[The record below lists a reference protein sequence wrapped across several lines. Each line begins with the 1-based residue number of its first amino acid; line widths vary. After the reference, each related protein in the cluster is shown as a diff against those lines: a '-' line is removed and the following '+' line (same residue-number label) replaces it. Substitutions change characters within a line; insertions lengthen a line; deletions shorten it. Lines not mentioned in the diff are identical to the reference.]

1 MRGSHSRHLPAPKP
15 STSAEGPPSTM
26 STAPAAPSRTRALI
40 KYTLSIV
47 VTGLFLYLAFRGTN
61 FHELLRSMAE
71 ANYWWML
78 PYFAALMVSHILRS
92 WRWRYMLEPVKA
104 GISLRNL
111 FSGVMVGYMM
121 NNILPRAGELVR
133 PYAIGKLE
141 DIPKS
146 AAFGT
151 IVVERLIDTLS
162 FIILVVSI
170 PLLYR
175 GPLKE
180 SFPWL
185 ENTGIIV
192 TVVTAGALALL
203 IMLMLRRN
211 WTDALLGVV
220 RKLAS
225 PALAARI
232 EKGVHSFLDG
242 FIFLKRP
249 DRFLTIFVLSVLIWA
264 LYAVMMYAA
273 FFAFDLQYLG
283 FRSAI
288 VVLAIS
294 SIGVAMPTPGGTGTY
309 HVLTSQTLSRL
320 YAVNA
325 TTALSY
331 ATVTH
336 AVGFI
341 GVTLIGLYY
350 FLHDH
355 IRVSEAVKNGERE
368 GK

>member
-1 MRGSHSRHLPAPKP
+1 
-15 STSAEGPPSTM
+15 M
-26 STAPAAPSRTRALI
+26 STAPAARSGTRSLI

-61 FHELLRSMAE
+61 FHELLLSMGR
-71 ANYWWML
+71 ANYWWMI
-78 PYFAALMVSHILRS
+78 PNFAALMLSHVLRS
-92 WRWRYMLEPVKA
+92 WRWRYMLEPVKPN
-104 GISLRNL
+104 ISMRNL

-121 NNILPRAGELVR
+121 NNILPRAGEIVR
-133 PYAIGKLE
+133 PYALGKLE
-141 DIPKS
+141 GIPKS

-151 IVVERLIDTLS
+151 IVVERLLDTLS
-162 FIILVVSI
+162 FVILVVSI

-192 TVVTAGALALL
+192 TAATAGVLA
-203 IMLMLRRN
+203 MLVVLMMRRN

-220 RKLAS
+220 RKMVS
-225 PALAARI
+225 PELSGRI

-249 DRFLTIFVLSVLIWA
+249 DRFLTIFILSVLIWA

-273 FFAFDLQYLG
+273 YFAFGLQYLG

-320 YAVNA
+320 YAVDA

-355 IRVSEAVKNGERE
+355 IRVSEAVKTGEGE
-368 GK
+368 GQ

>member
-1 MRGSHSRHLPAPKP
+1 MN
-15 STSAEGPPSTM
+15 
-26 STAPAAPSRTRALI
+26 TAPAASTRVRSLI
-40 KYTLSIV
+40 KYTISIA
-47 VTGLFLYLAFRGTN
+47 VTVLFLYLAFRGTN
-61 FHELLRSMAE
+61 FGELLASMRK
-71 ANYWWML
+71 ANYWWMI
-78 PYFAALMVSHILRS
+78 PYFTALMVSHWLRA
-92 WRWRYMLEPVKA
+92 WRWRYMLEPVKP

-141 DIPKS
+141 GIPKS

-162 FIILVVSI
+162 FIVLVAAI

-192 TVVTAGALALL
+192 TIVTGVALTVL
-203 IMLMLRRN
+203 IVLMLRRN
-211 WTDALLGVV
+211 WTSALLTLV
-220 RKLAS
+220 RKAVAPRLADK
-225 PALAARI
+225 I
-232 EKGVHSFLDG
+232 ERGVHSFLDG

-249 DRFLTIFVLSVLIWA
+249 DRFLAIFVLSVLVWA

-273 FFAFDLQYLG
+273 YYAFDLQALG
-283 FRSAI
+283 FRSAV

-309 HVLTSQTLSRL
+309 HVLTSQSLSRL

-336 AVGFI
+336 AVGFV

-350 FLHDH
+350 FLRDH
-355 IRVSEAVKNGERE
+355 IRVSEATAEGE
-368 GK
+368 KK

>member
-1 MRGSHSRHLPAPKP
+1 
-15 STSAEGPPSTM
+15 M
-26 STAPAAPSRTRALI
+26 STRSAASSRVWSI
-40 KYTLSIV
+40 VKYTLSIA
-47 VTGLFLYLAFRGTN
+47 VTVGFLVFAFRGTN
-61 FHELLRSMAE
+61 LGELWASMRS
-71 ANYWWML
+71 ANYWWMI
-78 PYFAALMVSHILRS
+78 PNFAALMLSHWVRA
-92 WRWRYMLEPVKA
+92 WRWRYMLDPVKPN
-104 GISLRNL
+104 ITMRNL
-111 FSGVMVGYMM
+111 FSGVMVGYVM

-141 DIPKS
+141 GIPKS

-151 IVVERLIDTLS
+151 IVVERLLDTLS
-162 FIILVVSI
+162 FVVLVAVI

-192 TVVTAGALALL
+192 TVVTGGALTVLILL
-203 IMLMLRRN
+203 MVRRN
-211 WTDALLGVV
+211 WTDAMLRIV
-220 RKLAS
+220 RWLVSTKIAD
-225 PALAARI
+225 RI
-232 EKGVHSFLDG
+232 ESGVHSFLDG
-242 FIFLKRP
+242 FLFLKQPR
-249 DRFLTIFVLSVLIWA
+249 RFFAIFVLSVLIWA

-273 FFAFDLQYLG
+273 YFAFDLQYLG

-288 VVLAIS
+288 VLLAIS

-325 TTALSY
+325 ATALSY

-336 AVGFI
+336 AVGFV
-341 GVTLIGLYY
+341 GVSLIGLYY

-355 IRVSEAVKNGERE
+355 IRVSEATAEGE
-368 GK
+368 KK

>member
-1 MRGSHSRHLPAPKP
+1 
-15 STSAEGPPSTM
+15 M
-26 STAPAAPSRTRALI
+26 STVPAARSRKRSLI
-40 KYTLSIV
+40 TYALSIV
-47 VTGLFLYLAFRGTN
+47 ITGLFLYLAFRGTD
-61 FHELLRSMAE
+61 FHELLLSMRQ
-71 ANYWWML
+71 ANYWWMI
-78 PYFAALMVSHILRS
+78 PYFAALMVSHALRS
-92 WRWRYMLEPVKA
+92 WRWRYMLEPVKP
-104 GISLRNL
+104 GIALRNL

-141 DIPKS
+141 GIPKS

-151 IVVERLIDTLS
+151 IVVERLLDTLS
-162 FIILVVSI
+162 FVILVVSI

-185 ENTGIIV
+185 ESTGIIV
-192 TVVTAGALALL
+192 TAATGGMLAFL
-203 IMLMLRRN
+203 IVLMLRRN
-211 WTDALLGVV
+211 WTDAPLGIV
-220 RKLAS
+220 RKMVS
-225 PALAARI
+225 PELGSRI

-242 FIFLKRP
+242 FVFLKRP
-249 DRFLTIFVLSVLIWA
+249 DRFLIIFILSILVWA

-294 SIGVAMPTPGGTGTY
+294 SIGVAIPTPGGTGTY

-320 YAVNA
+320 YAVHA

-355 IRVSEAVKNGERE
+355 IRVSEAVKNGEGE
-368 GK
+368 GS

>member
-1 MRGSHSRHLPAPKP
+1 
-15 STSAEGPPSTM
+15 M
-26 STAPAAPSRTRALI
+26 STPSAASSRTRSII
-40 KYTLSIV
+40 KYSV
-47 VTGLFLYLAFRGTN
+47 SVAVTALFLYLAFRGTN
-61 FHELLRSMAE
+61 FGELWASMLS
-71 ANYWWML
+71 ANYWWMI
-78 PYFAALMVSHILRS
+78 PNFAALMLSHWLRA
-92 WRWRYMLEPVKA
+92 WRWRYMLEPVKPR
-104 GISLRNL
+104 ISMRNL

-133 PYAIGKLE
+133 PYTIGKLE

-151 IVVERLIDTLS
+151 IVVERLLDTLS
-162 FIILVVSI
+162 FILLVVSI

-192 TVVTAGALALL
+192 TVVTGGALVVLVAL
-203 IMLMLRRN
+203 MMRRN

-220 RKLAS
+220 RRTVSPKLAD
-225 PALAARI
+225 RI
-232 EKGVHSFLDG
+232 EGGVHSFLDG

-249 DRFLTIFVLSVLIWA
+249 DRFLAIFVLSVLIWA

-273 FFAFDLQYLG
+273 YFAFDLQHLG

-325 TTALSY
+325 ATALSY

-336 AVGFI
+336 AVGFV

-355 IRVSEAVKNGERE
+355 IRVADAKAEGE
-368 GK
+368 KK